1 MRYQGEERVMSKIAV
16 AVACVVVVAATPALA
31 APHRQIPNFAT
42 DSRTGWVKTPGSDE
56 FIQPKSGPGPVQ
68 DDPAYPYESHGHPG
82 DGGDP
87 NGQETVKIADIT
99 NPILQPWAAE
109 QMKKANEAVLAGK
122 IGFTARAR
130 CWPAGVPGFLTYPVT
145 PLYFIQSPT
154 EVVITW
160 GQDFQLRRVHL
171 NVPHSANPRP
181 SWFGESVGHY
191 ENGDT
196 LVIDTIG
203 FVEHP
208 LSFVDNYRTPHTKDL
223 HVIERWKL
231 IEGGTWI
238 EVEAKVVDPGAFT
251 TPWTAVQRYR
261 RVEEGG
267 LREQVCSENN
277 VDHFNQNLEPIPQDD
292 SPDF

>member
-1 MRYQGEERVMSKIAV
+1 MTRLAAAIVGIGIV
-16 AVACVVVVAATPALA
+16 AGSPALA
-31 APHRQIPNFAT
+31 ADPLPTPNFSP

-56 FIQPKSGPGPVQ
+56 FIQPPSGPGPVQ
-68 DDPAYPYESHGHPG
+68 DDPAHPYESHGHPG
-82 DGGDP
+82 DGGNPD
-87 NGQETVKIADIT
+87 GQETVKIADVT
-99 NPILQPWAAE
+99 SPILQPWAAE
-109 QMKKANEAVLAGK
+109 QMKKANDAVLAGK

-145 PLYFIQSPT
+145 PLYFVQSPT

-160 GQDFQLRRVHL
+160 GQDFQLRRVYL

-181 SWFGESVGHY
+181 SWYGESVGHY

-223 HVIERWKL
+223 HVIERWK
-231 IEGGTWI
+231 IVENGTWL
-238 EVEAKVVDPGAFT
+238 EVEAKIVDRGAFT
-251 TPWTAVQRYR
+251 TPWTAIQRYR
-261 RVEEGG
+261 RVEQGP
-267 LREQVCSENN
+267 LREQVCAENN
-277 VDHFNQNLEPIPQDD
+277 VDHFDQGLEPIPQDD
-292 SPDF
+292 TPDF

>member
-1 MRYQGEERVMSKIAV
+1 LSIV
-16 AVACVVVVAATPALA
+16 AISPALA
-31 APHRQIPNFAT
+31 AQHHSVPNFAT

-56 FIQPKSGPGPVQ
+56 FIAPETGPRPVQ
-68 DDPAYPYESHGHPG
+68 DDPAHPYVSNGHPG
-82 DGGDP
+82 DGGSPD
-87 NGQETVKIADIT
+87 GQETVKIADIA

-109 QMKKANEAVLAGK
+109 QMRKANEAVRDGK

-145 PLYFIQSPT
+145 PLYFVQSPT
-154 EVVITW
+154 EVMITW
-160 GQDFQLRRVHL
+160 GQDFQLRRVYL
-171 NVPHSANPRP
+171 NVPHSSDPRP

-223 HVIERWKL
+223 HVVERWRIVENGAWL
-231 IEGGTWI
+231 
-238 EVEAKVVDPGAFT
+238 EVEAKVVDRGAFT
-251 TPWTAVQRYR
+251 TPWTALQRYR
-261 RVEEGG
+261 RVEQGPLG
-267 LREQVCSENN
+267 EQVCAENN
-277 VDHFNQNLEPIPQDD
+277 VDHFDQGVEPVPQDGT
-292 SPDF
+292 PDF

>member
-1 MRYQGEERVMSKIAV
+1 MSKVVSAV
-16 AVACVVVVAATPALA
+16 VCLSVVAASPALSA
-31 APHRQIPNFAT
+31 SSRAIPDFAKQ
-42 DSRTGWVKTPGSDE
+42 RITGWVKTPGSDE
-56 FIQPKSGPGPVQ
+56 FIPPASGPGPVQ
-68 DDPAYPYESHGHPG
+68 DDPSRPYISNGHPG
-82 DGGDP
+82 DNGDP
-87 NGQETVKIADIT
+87 DGQETVKIADIT

-109 QMKKANEAVLAGK
+109 QMRKANEAVLGGK

-154 EVVITW
+154 EIVITW
-160 GQDFQLRRVHL
+160 GQDFQLRHVHL
-171 NVPHSANPRP
+171 NVPHSPNPRP

-191 ENGDT
+191 ENSDT

-223 HVIERWKL
+223 HVVERWK
-231 IEGGTWI
+231 IVEGGTWL
-238 EVEAKVVDPGAFT
+238 EVDARIVDRGAFT
-251 TPWTAVQRYR
+251 TPWSAVQRYR
-261 RVEEGG
+261 RVEQGP
-267 LREQVCSENN
+267 LQEQVCAENN
-277 VDHFNQNLEPIPQDD
+277 QDHFDQNLEPIPQDD